1 MPMPE
6 INWADLQLLADR
18 LAQPGPDPTS
28 VSDADLLM
36 LDQTLDHLVSA
47 EAWSD
52 IIRLRRMF
60 NALLARDTFTG
71 LLVMQ
76 RLSSA
81 AITAAERVG
90 DKKELAHLLGAEG
103 HNLHRQGYHRQAIEA
118 FERSAQLYQE
128 TDEPYQSLKSYY
140 MTSLCYRALGGR
152 QRAQQILGDVLKRTA
167 PDDPWRGEPLQVM
180 SWLTQDE
187 GRLADAER
195 LLREAIEYQR
205 RGKDHDILVAG
216 AMTDLA
222 EMVGL
227 QGRVEEAE
235 DLFQQSLNILS
246 RYEGQYNRQEA
257 RTRLKLA
264 DLLMQQQKYNQA
276 LQLLNEAEDEIGV
289 YGLYYDLVWRIEM
302 TRSFIFFR
310 RGQWKL
316 ALRKARSALHIRR
329 KLNLSTKMLV
339 SQLVNRLRVGSGLPR

>member
-1 MPMPE
+1 MPA
-6 INWADLQLLADR
+6 INWDDLQALADR
-18 LAQPGPDPTS
+18 LTQPGRNQADI
-28 VSDADLLM
+28 SDADLLM
-36 LDQTLDHLVSA
+36 LDQALEQLRTAQD
-47 EAWSD
+47 WPD

-81 AITAAERVG
+81 AITAAEQLG
-90 DKKELAHLLGAEG
+90 DKQELAHLLGAEG
-103 HNLHRQGYHRQAIEA
+103 HNLHRQGYHRKAIEA
-118 FERSAQLYQE
+118 FERSAQLFQE
-128 TDEPYQSLKSYY
+128 TGDPYQSLKNYF
-140 MTSLCYRALGGR
+140 MTSLCHRALGDR
-152 QRAQQILGDVLKRTA
+152 QRARQILDDVLQRTS

-195 LLREAIEYQR
+195 LLREAIEHQR
-205 RGKDHDILVAG
+205 RGKDSDILVAG
-216 AMTDLA
+216 ALTDLA

-227 QGRVEEAE
+227 QGRVEEAK
-235 DLFQQSLNILS
+235 DLFQQSLSFLS
-246 RYEGQYNRQEA
+246 RHEGQYNRQEA

-264 DLLMQQQKYNQA
+264 DLLMQQKEYEQA
-276 LQLLNEAEDEIGV
+276 LQLLNEAEDRISV

-302 TRSFIFFR
+302 TRAFIFFR
-310 RGQWKL
+310 LGHWTN

-329 KLNLSTKMLV
+329 RLGLSIRMLLRQLV
-339 SQLVNRLRVGSGLPR
+339 SRLHAGTGLPR